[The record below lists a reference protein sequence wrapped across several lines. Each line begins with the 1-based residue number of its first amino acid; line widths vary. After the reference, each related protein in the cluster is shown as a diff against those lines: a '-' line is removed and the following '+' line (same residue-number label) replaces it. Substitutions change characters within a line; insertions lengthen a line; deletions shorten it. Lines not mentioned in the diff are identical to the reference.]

1 MDYLMNLNL
10 IFTKTK
16 KRFRELWNY
25 KIFKYSII
33 IHSLY
38 ILICSIL
45 IIFWF
50 QDFSDFKVFYKATE
64 VFLTDITDLYNR
76 MNYPYPYRYFPLS
89 VIIFIPFYF
98 MGFDIGFIMFTLFNL
113 FLNIL
118 ISVIVY
124 KIVMLIRGED
134 HEKGDKRII
143 HYICLYAIGLPQI
156 SNYFL
161 GQNNLIITF
170 LIVLSLLIYL
180 RKKDLKWQFVASL
193 LIGISIV
200 VKPITITLIPF
211 LLLVN
216 VDLRRKIFKID
227 FIKSLIRVL
236 GCLTP
241 LALNLIYFFLFPK
254 LWEAFLLTNF
264 TGVEPVDINF
274 SFSVSKIIINFYYF
288 IGVPYNQVLILF
300 VVLLIFGGLGFLI
313 YVFRRF
319 SKHALIYGYTLGILI
334 TLIVYF
340 DTWDHHLLNLTP
352 LLLIILFNL
361 PRNSKIAKRFI
372 KPSFIFFNFFNL
384 VFMGLFVLFKD
395 IFPLNFIPMLF
406 LLLVF
411 YGIARYCIIQQNSNN
426 ASEIS

>member
-1 MDYLMNLNL
+1 MNFNIIL
-10 IFTKTK
+10 TKIK
-16 KRFRELWNY
+16 KRFIELWNY
-25 KIFKYSII
+25 KIFKFSII

-38 ILICSIL
+38 ILVCSIL

-50 QDFSDFKVFYKATE
+50 QNFSDFKVFYKATE
-64 VFLTDITDLYNR
+64 VFLTDITDLYNP

-89 VIIFIPFYF
+89 IIIFIPFYF
-98 MGFDIGFIMFTLFNL
+98 MGFELGFIIFTLFNL

-118 ISVIVY
+118 ISIIVY
-124 KIVMLIRGED
+124 KIIMLIRGED
-134 HEKGDKRII
+134 HEKEDKRII
-143 HYICLYAIGLPQI
+143 YYISLYAIGLPQI

-161 GQNNLIITF
+161 GQNNLVVIF
-170 LIVLSLLIYL
+170 LILSSLLIFL
-180 RKKDLKWQFVASL
+180 RKENLKWQFVASL

-216 VDLRRKIFKID
+216 IDLRRKRFKID
-227 FIKSLIRVL
+227 YIKSFIRIL
-236 GCLTP
+236 GCLAP
-241 LALNLIYFFLFPK
+241 FALNLIYFFLFPK
-254 LWEAFLLTNF
+254 LWQDFLLINF
-264 TGVEPVDINF
+264 TGVEPVELNF
-274 SFSVSKIIINFYYF
+274 SFSVSKVIINFYYF
-288 IGVPYNQVLILF
+288 IGVPYNQVLIIL

-313 YVFRRF
+313 YIFRRF
-319 SKHALIYGYTLGILI
+319 SKNALIYGYILGILI

-361 PRNSKIAKRFI
+361 PRNSKITKRII

-384 VFMGLFVLFKD
+384 VFIGLFVLFND

-406 LLLVF
+406 LLLTF
-411 YGIARYCIIQQNSNN
+411 YGIAQYCIIQKNSNYK
-426 ASEIS
+426 SEIP